1 MLQRKT
7 KAMAGEHPEA
17 HLHTRLVRTLP
28 NALRRPEGRRPNLR
42 AFPLHITLASLTNL
56 FVIGKSCLHLVL
68 ASIPHFFI
76 RFVYFF
82 FPMRPQ
88 RLRCGG
94 KGYPRCL
101 RQDRSS
107 DLCSNVF
114 FFTPV

>member
-1 MLQRKT
+1 MQRKT
-7 KAMAGEHPEA
+7 RAMAGEHPER
-17 HLHTRLVRTLP
+17 HLHTRLVRMFP
-28 NALRRPEGRRPNLR
+28 NALRRPEGRSPNLR

-68 ASIPHFFI
+68 AWMGILLSFLFL
-76 RFVYFF
+76 FA
-82 FPMRPQ
+82 MRPQ

-94 KGYPRCL
+94 KGYPCCL

-107 DLCSNVF
+107 DLCYNVF